1 VTRRNPG
8 DMPGSMEP
16 QSTLMKTESR
26 APLIPYEFESEEFE
40 LGPQSQIHTSKYL
53 SFQKE
58 ALGYVLIIT
67 WPLVGASLHVPDF
80 EYYPSMEAIEK
91 QSGVAFKLHGLSG
104 FGSGI
109 YHEFFVNLEGLYD
122 HNPQFV
128 TFRAGTIEVGF
139 GLATPLAAFLFEGHR
154 SKYIGQWGQITTARL
169 LGPTVHEVEA
179 ILLGSFGA
187 YQEQFGILP
196 RLIEMDDSFIYG
208 HDPDG
213 VEEDRESKY
222 IETLFF
228 TINVEPLRFLYAGFG
243 NPMILLHVSTSIV
256 YLSILLFS
264 RISMELGN

>member
-1 VTRRNPG
+1 
-8 DMPGSMEP
+8 
-16 QSTLMKTESR
+16 
-26 APLIPYEFESEEFE
+26 
-40 LGPQSQIHTSKYL
+40 
-53 SFQKE
+53 
-58 ALGYVLIIT
+58 
-67 WPLVGASLHVPDF
+67 
-80 EYYPSMEAIEK
+80 
-91 QSGVAFKLHGLSG
+91 
-104 FGSGI
+104 
-109 YHEFFVNLEGLYD
+109 
-122 HNPQFV
+122 
-128 TFRAGTIEVGF
+128 
-139 GLATPLAAFLFEGHR
+139 
-154 SKYIGQWGQITTARL
+154 
-169 LGPTVHEVEA
+169 VEA